1 MIVDNVEQRSTAWH
15 RMRLGC
21 FTGSKIADLM
31 KSGRKKDDVFGD
43 VAKTYIYQ
51 IAGERL
57 FNEAFLNND
66 DVFQDYL
73 DQTSFI
79 TKAMQWGIEQE
90 NAAKS
95 CYCSLEQNQGIE
107 IAEVSSCKHDDI
119 PFFAASPDGIV
130 YNREELKCIE
140 VKCPNLATHIR
151 YIAEIHDGESLK
163 STKPEYYWQVMA
175 EMACTGA
182 SSTDFISYNP
192 WITKPIHIVNIPRNE
207 EDIKLMEER
216 VVLANQFIEEIINK

>member
-1 MIVDNVEQRSTAWH
+1 
-15 RMRLGC
+15 
-21 FTGSKIADLM
+21 M
-31 KSGRKKDDVFGD
+31 KCGKRKNELWSET
-43 VAKTYIYQ
+43 AKTYIYQ

-57 FNEAFLNND
+57 FNSKILEDD
-66 DVFQDYL
+66 DVFSDYL
-73 DQTSFI
+73 DLTSFQ
-79 TKAMQWGIEQE
+79 TKAMQFGSEQE
-90 NAAKS
+90 DAAKS
-95 CYCSLEQNQGIE
+95 CYCQLNEGVE

-140 VKCPNLATHIR
+140 VKCPNLATHMR

-163 STKPEYYWQVMA
+163 ATKPEYYWQVMA
-175 EMACTGA
+175 EMSCTGA

-192 WITKPIHIVNIPRNE
+192 WITNPIHIVNIPRNE

-216 VVLANQFIEEIINK
+216 VILANQFIDEFINK